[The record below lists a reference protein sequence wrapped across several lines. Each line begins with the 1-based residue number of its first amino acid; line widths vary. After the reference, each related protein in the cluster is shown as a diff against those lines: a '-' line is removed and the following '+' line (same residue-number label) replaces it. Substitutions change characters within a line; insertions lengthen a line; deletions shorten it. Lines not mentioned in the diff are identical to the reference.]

1 MIPKAQVLLK
11 TDIVKLF
18 LGRMFC
24 NVVFEVVISGHDANS
39 SSSNVDGNGVVT
51 SSSILLYQIKLDFGL
66 ISSAMQKKTND
77 NKSL

>member
-18 LGRMFC
+18 LGGMFC

-66 ISSAMQKKTND
+66 ISSAMQKKN
-77 NKSL
+77 

>member
-18 LGRMFC
+18 LGGMFC

-51 SSSILLYQIKLDFGL
+51 SSSILLY
-66 ISSAMQKKTND
+66 
-77 NKSL
+77 